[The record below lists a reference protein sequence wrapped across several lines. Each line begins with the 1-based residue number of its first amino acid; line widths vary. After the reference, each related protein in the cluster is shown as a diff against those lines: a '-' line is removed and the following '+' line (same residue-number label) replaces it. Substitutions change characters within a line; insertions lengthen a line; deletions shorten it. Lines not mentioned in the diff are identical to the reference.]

1 MLATWTLCAL
11 YLHDTQFGVNRL
23 NFIQSKKEEDSD
35 RLVQRCYFLWQH
47 QSDWL
52 RALYPCEYAYCHL
65 RFYRDSSLA
74 ANEIWGIPQG
84 GDVIRQHTGSGL
96 LIDEAAFQPDL
107 EAAIGAAQPM
117 LEGGGR
123 IDVVSSAEPGHFQL
137 LVEDRVR

>member
-1 MLATWTLCAL
+1 ML
-11 YLHDTQFGVNRL
+11 FRSGG
-23 NFIQSKKEEDSD
+23 
-35 RLVQRCYFLWQH
+35 
-47 QSDWL
+47 
-52 RALYPCEYAYCHL
+52 
-65 RFYRDSSLA
+65 LA

-123 IDVVSSAEPGHFQL
+123 IDVVSSAEPGYFQL
-137 LVEDRVR
+137 LTEDRVR